1 MFDAGWLMAP
11 QNVTLP
17 TLELL
22 ECCFF
27 LPWQVYLL
35 GTLSI
40 AGSLWRV
47 G

>member
-1 MFDAGWLMAP
+1 MAYGAP
-11 QNVTLP
+11 KCDSADLGIVRVL
-17 TLELL
+17 
-22 ECCFF
+22 FF